1 MAHLQQQPHTVIGAD
16 IAKDAIVI
24 ANGVAKEIMTI
35 TNSGPAIRVL
45 LKRLKPELVV
55 CEATGGYERKLVDA
69 CVAAGIACHRVAI
82 HKFKGFVTSLG
93 ALAKSD
99 AIDATL
105 LARYGADRWA
115 SVPLWR
121 EKLPDEEELRA
132 LVGRRRDLL
141 ALKVAENNR
150 TAAPQA
156 KLAKGELAASFRAMR
171 ATIDKQI
178 KAIEAAIAKRA
189 KRQTLKPRIDICTAM
204 NGIGLTTAAALV
216 AIAARTRHNDPPP
229 GRLAR
234 RPRTAPQR
242 KREEEGLPQ
251 DTRRSP
257 GHPFHFV
264 HAGYARRNRKRRVRQ
279 LLQTPRR
286 HRKKASRRYNRRH
299 AKDRRNPQRKDQR
312 RSHLSELM
320 TTEDD
325 FNLDR
330 EDGRQV
336 DRGGGAPHAL
346 RSSHIHDRLRQSF
359 SPIMQS

>member
-35 TNSGPAIRVL
+35 TNSGPAIRGL
-45 LKRLKPELVV
+45 LRRLKPELVV
-55 CEATGGYERKLVDA
+55 CEATGGYERKLLDA

-82 HKFKGFVTSLG
+82 HKFKGFVISLG

-132 LVGRRRDLL
+132 LVGRRKDLL

-150 TAAPQA
+150 AAAPQA
-156 KLAKGELAASFRAMR
+156 KIAKGELAASFRAMR

-216 AIAARTRHNDPPP
+216 AM
-229 GRLAR
+229 
-234 RPRTAPQR
+234 
-242 KREEEGLPQ
+242 LPELGTM
-251 DTRRSP
+251 TRRQVASLAGLAP
-257 GHPFHFV
+257 HPNESGKKK
-264 HAGYARRNRKRRVRQ
+264 GYRKTRG
-279 LLQTPRR
+279 
-286 HRKKASRRYNRRH
+286 
-299 AKDRRNPQRKDQR
+299 
-312 RSHLSELM
+312 
-320 TTEDD
+320 
-325 FNLDR
+325 
-330 EDGRQV
+330 GRQDIRSILFMPAMRAATGKGEFASFYRRLV
-336 DRGGGAPHAL
+336 DTGKKPLAAITAVMRKIVVTLNA
-346 RSSHIHDRLRQSF
+346 RIRDNMISQS
-359 SPIMQS
+359 